1 MAKPNKPRPVAGRA
15 GLSKAQAEATKRIKA
30 MTPAQ
35 RKAYQSQNKK
45 NAVKVAATAASMI
58 PAGRAAVVGGKA
70 AAKAIAYKKFQK
82 ELRNQIVKGAGNKG
96 EREIV
101 NQMAKSWEKTLKNT
115 NTKFIGGNRKRAYE
129 LAAKEYEFNSPK
141 IGQALKSKG
150 PKTSKDVAKMKKALI
165 NNVNSK
171 NLKGKIGKTPASQ
184 PSRPIDRNIAKHSA
198 LRKKYPEK
206 FNPSKKK

>member
-1 MAKPNKPRPVAGRA
+1 MAKPNKPRPVARPVAGRA

-45 NAVKVAATAASMI
+45 NAVKVVATAASMI
-58 PAGRAAVVGGKA
+58 PVGRAAVVGGKI
-70 AAKAIAYKKFQK
+70 AAKAIASKKFKK
-82 ELRNQIVKGAGNKG
+82 ELRNSIVKGTGNKG
-96 EREIV
+96 ERGIV
-101 NQMAKSWEKTLKNT
+101 SQTAKSYGKEGLS
-115 NTKFIGGNRKRAYE
+115 RKKSYE

-141 IGQALKSKG
+141 IGQALKSNG
-150 PKTSKDVAKMKKALI
+150 AKDLTKMRNALV

-171 NLKGKIGKTPASQ
+171 NLKGKLGTTRASQ

-198 LRKKYPEK
+198 LRKKFPDK
-206 FNPSKKK
+206 FKP

>member
-45 NAVKVAATAASMI
+45 NAVKVAITAASMI

-82 ELRNQIVKGAGNKG
+82 ELRNSIVKGAGNKG
-96 EREIV
+96 ERAIV
-101 NQMAKSWEKTLKNT
+101 SQTAKSYGKGLS
-115 NTKFIGGNRKRAYE
+115 RKQAYE

>member
-1 MAKPNKPRPVAGRA
+1 MAKPNKPKPVAGRA
-15 GLSKAQAEATKRIKA
+15 GLSKAQSEATKRIKA

-45 NAVKVAATAASMI
+45 NAVKVTLTAASMI
-58 PAGRAAVVGGKA
+58 PVGRAAVVGGKIA
-70 AAKAIAYKKFQK
+70 GKAIASKTFQRDI
-82 ELRNQIVKGAGNKG
+82 RNQIAKGVGNKG
-96 EREIV
+96 ERAIV
-101 NQMAKSWEKTLKNT
+101 SQTAKSYGKEGLS
-115 NTKFIGGNRKRAYE
+115 RKKSYE
-129 LAAKEYEFNSPK
+129 LAAKEYEFQSPK
-141 IGQALKSKG
+141 MGQALKSKG

-184 PSRPIDRNIAKHSA
+184 PSRPIDRNIAKHSS

>member
-15 GLSKAQAEATKRIKA
+15 GLSKAQADAAKRIKA

-45 NAVKVAATAASMI
+45 NAVKVTLTAASMI
-58 PAGRAAVVGGKA
+58 PVGRAAVVGGKIA
-70 AAKAIAYKKFQK
+70 GKAIASKAFKNKLYK
-82 ELRNQIVKGAGNKG
+82 ELSKGVGNKG
-96 EREIV
+96 ERAIV
-101 NQMAKSWEKTLKNT
+101 SQTAKS
-115 NTKFIGGNRKRAYE
+115 IGRTSKLNRKQSYE

-141 IGQALKSKG
+141 MGQALKSKG

-184 PSRPIDRNIAKHSA
+184 PSRPIDRNIAKHSS